1 MMALGSEAKQSSRS
15 PWTDPRSLGA
25 SVVFHLI
32 FLTLISL
39 FAFGVSMPKAPPPPT
54 ALNAEIGPV
63 DNRAN
68 SEAAGGAPGAIG
80 GMSETMKLSAES
92 VSDRA
97 KKSTDAGERLLSD
110 ILTPSLSTPTTEKA
124 PIGPATTGIGLLEGE
139 GVGGGGGSGGGTG
152 GGIGKGI
159 GPGTEFFGA
168 QDRAS
173 SFTYVIDC
181 SGSMSNRNALRIA
194 KKELMSSLD
203 RLPPDARFSVVF
215 YNIRAGVFPDAQGHS
230 ALMPATIENKE
241 RLRTRLATVHPDG
254 GTDHVVAL
262 KAAIALKPEVIFFL
276 TDAERMEASDAERV
290 RKELGTIRIQAIE
303 FSDGSV
309 VDTVSPLRDLA
320 TSSGGSFRHIDLS
333 IRKEEANPAPSP
345 SRP

>member
-1 MMALGSEAKQSSRS
+1 MALRIEAKKPSRS

-25 SVVFHLI
+25 SVALHVG
-32 FLTLISL
+32 FLAFVSL
-39 FAFGVSMPKAPPPPT
+39 FAFGVSMPQSPPTPT
-54 ALNAEIGPV
+54 ALIAEIGPV

-68 SEAAGGAPGAIG
+68 SDAAGGAAGSMG
-80 GMSETMKLSAES
+80 GTAETIRLSADLP
-92 VSDRA
+92 SDRV
-97 KKSTDAGERLLSD
+97 KKSLDAGERLLAD
-110 ILTPSLSTPTTEKA
+110 VLPSLLSSPTTEKA
-124 PIGPATTGIGLLEGE
+124 PTGPSTTGLGLVEGE
-139 GVGGGGGSGGGTG
+139 GSGGGGGSGGGSG

-173 SFTYVIDC
+173 SFVYVIDC

-194 KKELMSSLD
+194 KKELIGSLD

-215 YNIRAGVFPDAQGHS
+215 YNIRAGVFPDAQGGS

-241 RLRTRLATVHPDG
+241 RLRTRLASVRPDG

-290 RKELGTIRIQAIE
+290 RKELGAIRIQAIE
-303 FSDGSV
+303 FGDSAV

-320 TSSGGSFRHIDLS
+320 TSSGGTFRHIDLS
-333 IRKEEANPAPSP
+333 TRNDEATPT
-345 SRP
+345 SRPSQP